1 MGVYYIGADVH
12 SNNTEPAVE
21 YRGKIVQR
29 RSVATTIHAIR
40 QVLDRLDGRKY
51 LTLEEE
57 PLAGWLY
64 RNLVDHVQELVVC
77 DPRHNRWIAS
87 DGDRDDRI
95 SATKLAV
102 LLRGQYLRAV
112 HHSRDE
118 RLVRVKRWVRLGPPN
133 ATPRIKGR
141 RRGCRACRRTQV
153 PALRAGHSSL
163 WANSMKDVLRTS
175 AGRPRAGD
183 AAFTRWRAGCRDT

>member
-102 LLRGQYLRAV
+102 
-112 HHSRDE
+112 
-118 RLVRVKRWVRLGPPN
+118 RLGPPN
-133 ATPRIKGR
+133 ATPRIRGR
-141 RRGCRACRRTQV
+141 RRGCRACRRT
-153 PALRAGHSSL
+153 R
-163 WANSMKDVLRTS
+163 MKQQAV
-175 AGRPRAGD
+175 
-183 AAFTRWRAGCRDT
+183 AAAVRERKNCSRCKRFLKNLSKQG